1 MSIRDQRIN
10 FFCDAKTKKK
20 EKFRITLACSLDS
33 SLFVLSI
40 LLEDVCNMEMK
51 NKKINENIYF
61 SFYNSLSFLGFFLHV
76 NLLFLAILL
85 IIKVKHFVVERF
97 F

>member
-1 MSIRDQRIN
+1 M
-10 FFCDAKTKKK
+10 
-20 EKFRITLACSLDS
+20 LLDS

-97 F
+97 FLSRPTYMKTALCSTSCASQT